1 MFGSDS
7 LPRWGLLLGR
17 GLLAA
22 PLPRLG
28 SLCGTS
34 EGFAGTLRG
43 RVFGLRVRL
52 VSAAVST
59 LAFLAPTWRL
69 GARPTLEGH
78 WGLVDFGQPVVQL
91 PFVCCRRLGLET
103 ETEKSVNKPVF
114 CVSSPVI
121 HDCPQENCSF

>member
-1 MFGSDS
+1 M
-7 LPRWGLLLGR
+7 LGR
-17 GLLAA
+17 GFLAA

-28 SLCGTS
+28 PFRGTS

-43 RVFGLRVRL
+43 RVFGLRVWL
-52 VSAAVST
+52 VSAAVSI

-91 PFVCCRRLGLET
+91 PFICCRRLGLET
-103 ETEKSVNKPVF
+103 EIEKNVNTLVI